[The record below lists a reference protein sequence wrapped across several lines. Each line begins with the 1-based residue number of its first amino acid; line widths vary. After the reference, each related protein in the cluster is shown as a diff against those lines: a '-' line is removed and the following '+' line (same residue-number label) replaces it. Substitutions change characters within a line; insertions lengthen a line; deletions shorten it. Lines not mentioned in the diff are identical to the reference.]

1 MPEDSCI
8 TSGYMWII
16 LSLLAGLGDALRDA
30 VSKRATTSVPR
41 PLVTWAYSLCA
52 LPFFLPNLFINLPN
66 SIPHSFWIFLLF
78 ASSCHV
84 AGGLLLV
91 KALQLSELSL
101 CIPMVAFTPVFLLV
115 IGPMLTGDMPSAQG
129 VLGAVLV
136 ASGSYVLNL
145 DKSRNGLLG
154 PIKALF
160 EEKGARIMLGLA
172 LLWSITGSVDRI
184 AVQKFDISFWASAQL
199 CTIAILLIPILVKH
213 QAFSSPIS
221 KGSALSLLSLGVFN
235 ALSLGAYLLALQAA
249 PVHYV
254 ICLKRSSILFSVLL
268 GRIMF
273 QERFLAD
280 RLPGAILML
289 AGVVTISLAS

>member
-1 MPEDSCI
+1 MLYAIYS
-8 TSGYMWII
+8 MWII

-30 VSKRATTSVPR
+30 VSKKATTSIAR

-52 LPFFLPNLFINLPN
+52 LPFFMPNLLVNLPH
-66 SIPHSFWIFLLF
+66 SIPSSFWILLLF
-78 ASSCHV
+78 TSSCHV

-91 KALQLSELSL
+91 KALQLSDLSL

-115 IGPMLTGDMPSAQG
+115 IGPMLTGDMPSTQG
-129 VLGAVLV
+129 ILGAVLV
-136 ASGSYVLNL
+136 GIGSYVLNL
-145 DKSRNGLLG
+145 DRTRNGLLA
-154 PIKALF
+154 PIRALF
-160 EEKGARIMLGLA
+160 QEKGARIMLGLA

-184 AVQKFDISFWASAQL
+184 AVQRFNLSFWASAQL
-199 CTIAILLIPILVKH
+199 CTIAILLVPILIRY

-221 KGSALSLLSLGVFN
+221 KRSALSLLSLGGFN
-235 ALSLGAYLLALQAA
+235 ALSLGAYLFALQAA

-268 GRIMF
+268 GRVMF
-273 QERFLAD
+273 KEQFLVD